1 MINRRGQSTQEGGNS
16 EADLRASHLFVESVG
31 KALRVLEAFG
41 ATRKTMNVP
50 EIALATGLDKS
61 AAQRFAHTL
70 FALGYLRKDET
81 TKRYSLSTK
90 VLGVGFSYLQSEA
103 LVESAMREM
112 SATSQSCGE
121 TLNCTVL
128 DGHEVVYI
136 ARVPSRN
143 VVRVHLTVGTRAPA
157 YCTATGRAILAF
169 LPREEAQAILDRS
182 DLVRHTPSTIIEPK
196 KILALLDTAR
206 RDGFAVTGAECWD
219 GAIAVAAPIFDY
231 SNHPIAAVSI
241 SVPIAT
247 WTIKK
252 AHDEL
257 GKVVVET
264 ARRISRDLGQP
275 A

>member
-1 MINRRGQSTQEGGNS
+1 MRRRQDRNVQTQDIGKE
-16 EADLRASHLFVESVG
+16 DLRASHLFVESVG
-31 KALRVLEAFG
+31 KALRVLESFG
-41 ATRKTMNVP
+41 AARKTMNVP

-61 AAQRFAHTL
+61 AAQRFTHTL
-70 FALGYLRKDET
+70 LALGYLRKDET

-90 VLGVGFSYLQSEA
+90 VLDIGFSYLQSEV

-112 SATSQSCGE
+112 SATSQRCGE

-157 YCTATGRAILAF
+157 YCTATGRAIMAF
-169 LPREEAQAILDRS
+169 LPREEAIGLLDRS
-182 DLVRHTPSTIIEPK
+182 ELIRHTPSTIIEPK
-196 KILALLDTAR
+196 KIMGLLDVAR

-231 SNHPIAAVSI
+231 SNRPIAAVSI
-241 SVPIAT
+241 SVPVAT
-247 WTIKK
+247 WTIKR

-257 GKVVVET
+257 GGVIVET
-264 ARRISRDLGQP
+264 ARAISRDVGQR